1 MSKTVLGI
9 SGYIGSGK
17 TEAGIFFK
25 EVGAFFI
32 DADRIVDRIYQVDGE
47 GYKKIK
53 NFFGDEF
60 IKKDGKINRKKLRK
74 FVFSDVNK
82 LKILNGLIHP
92 PVVRE
97 IQREILSC
105 KDHVVVVE
113 AVYIDGD
120 MMNGI
125 LDKKLWIECDED
137 KIFARAAGKAKYDR
151 NALAEIFKIQKEIKI
166 KPDKPDYIVDNG
178 GSMADLKKQLK
189 KIWEELN
196 NIEKIG

>member
-17 TEAGIFFK
+17 TEAGNFFK
-25 EVGAFFI
+25 DAGAFFI
-32 DADRIVDRIYQVDGE
+32 DADRVVDRIYQVEGD

-60 IKKDGKINRKKLRK
+60 MKKDGEINRKKLRK

-92 PVVRE
+92 LVVRE
-97 IQREILSC
+97 IQKDILSC
-105 KDHVVVVE
+105 KDNIVVIE
-113 AVYIDGD
+113 AVYIDSE
-120 MMNGI
+120 MMNGLI
-125 LDKKLWIECDED
+125 DKKLWIECDED
-137 KIFARAAGKAKYDR
+137 KIFSRSGVKAKYDR
-151 NALAEIFKIQKEIKI
+151 NTVAEIYNIQIEMKI
-166 KPDKPDYIVDNG
+166 KPDRPDFVVDNG
-178 GSMADLKKQLK
+178 GSMTDFKKQLK
-189 KIWEELN
+189 KVWVELN